1 MFSTQD
7 VKSVCFP
14 WSALHHGC
22 SCSQK
27 RVIVI
32 VIVIEEAAW
41 PIAWGAGLETRK
53 YAHFHKKKQT
63 NKQRTKQN
71 KQSLDEYHSYLI
83 LTGMFQKVLEGL
95 SIMFLR
101 KQRR

>member
-14 WSALHHGC
+14 WSALHHGR
-22 SCSQK
+22 SGSQK

-53 YAHFHKKKQT
+53 YAHFHKKKKA
-63 NKQRTKQN
+63 NKQTKN
-71 KQSLDEYHSYLI
+71 K
-83 LTGMFQKVLEGL
+83 TK
-95 SIMFLR
+95 
-101 KQRR
+101 

>member
-14 WSALHHGC
+14 RSALHHGC

-53 YAHFHKKKQT
+53 YAHFHKKKANKQTT
-63 NKQRTKQN
+63 NKTK
-71 KQSLDEYHSYLI
+71 
-83 LTGMFQKVLEGL
+83 
-95 SIMFLR
+95 
-101 KQRR
+101 